1 MQKPQETVES
11 FSLTIFF
18 QPVPS
23 GRKFMKVLPQVEKD
37 GNMMNLCSGFG
48 AGFITGAPFS
58 KEKKAVATLQETS
71 LYTCMEAPA
80 DVNDYSCPD
89 PDSKPGVIYPNFI
102 GTFCHKSY
110 LQRWTPCNIKST
122 DDRCCGLF
130 NGGAN
135 SGELEQPPF
144 PEYYFYQLGSS
155 CRIKLHEVLVQKVVQ
170 AKHAKSFA
178 A

>member
-80 DVNDYSCPD
+80 DVNDYSCPY

-144 PEYYFYQLGSS
+144 PEYYFKKGDQHL
-155 CRIKLHEVLVQKVVQ
+155 KKMP
-170 AKHAKSFA
+170 KHRPSNIQFPKKKTCA
-178 A
+178 